1 MVVMTTFHEMDAEET
16 LQAAVARRLRGVLAE
31 IRMTK
36 TEFAARLGWD
46 RGYLYRRL
54 NGETPLDVADMGHIE
69 QVTRIRA
76 GYLVTGR
83 GFRVTPPPGGGAPAA
98 PLPEAESLLSGLNR
112 RPFAYK
118 RKRQPVKMAH
128 GFHMIPAAA

>member
-1 MVVMTTFHEMDAEET
+1 MVVMTTVHDTGTGET

-31 IRMTK
+31 IRMNK

-54 NGETPLDVADMGHIE
+54 SGETPIDVADLGLIE
-69 QVTRIRA
+69 QSTHIRA
-76 GYLVTGR
+76 AYLVGGR
-83 GFRVTPPPGGGAPAA
+83 GPKLNPPGGGSPAA
-98 PLPEAESLLSGLNR
+98 PMPDCESPLSGLNR

-118 RKRQPVKMAH
+118 RKRQPAKMANGLH
-128 GFHMIPAAA
+128 RIPTAA

>member
-1 MVVMTTFHEMDAEET
+1 MVVMTTIHEIGGGET

-31 IRMTK
+31 IRMNK

-54 NGETPLDVADMGHIE
+54 SGETPVDVADLGHIE

-76 GYLVTGR
+76 AYLVGGR
-83 GFRVTPPPGGGAPAA
+83 GLKLNPPGGGAPVA
-98 PLPEAESLLSGLNR
+98 PMPEVESLLSGLNR

-118 RKRQPVKMAH
+118 RHCR
-128 GFHMIPAAA
+128 PARIGDKAA